1 MNSTPPKK
9 WVTVAL
15 LLFFT
20 ALCVVLIAAIAT
32 NWPPARG
39 LFFRRFNLNPEQ
51 QLIILVAVAGALGAF
66 IHVATSF
73 TDYLGSQKFE
83 RSWIPW
89 YLMRPFIGSALAL
102 AFYFLLRGGLINV
115 NAASDEAAAQYALP
129 ADTVIYLHYDTVQKT
144 VLRSTAP
151 AIDGFKKIAE
161 EKIPAKPGPVPPVNP
176 FGITAVSLLAGLF
189 SRQAVDKLRE
199 IFENLFLT
207 KEKVERA
214 NPLVETDAAKKN
226 TTDTAITK
234 EDAADDEPVG

>member
-1 MNSTPPKK
+1 MNSNPPKK
-9 WVTVAL
+9 WATVAL

-20 ALCVVLIAAIAT
+20 ALCVVLIAAIAA

-39 LFFRRFNLNPEQ
+39 LFFRKLNLNPEQ
-51 QLIILVAVAGALGAF
+51 QLILLVAVAGALGAF
-66 IHVATSF
+66 VHVATSF

-83 RSWIPW
+83 KSWIPW

-115 NAASDEAAAQYALP
+115 SAASEEAAAQYALP
-129 ADTVIYLHYDTVQKT
+129 ADTVVYLHYDTVQKT

-151 AIDGFKKIAE
+151 LIEGFKKIGE
-161 EKIPAKPGPVPPVNP
+161 EKIPVKPGPVPPVNP

-226 TTDTAITK
+226 TADTATTTQNNA
-234 EDAADDEPVG
+234 EEEPVG